1 MGTIHTSQSTE
12 LCVEAISQ
20 WEGPGHTAPDH
31 TPAILLGSL
40 RGIPGHLHPSSL
52 NLGQCGDKTGQEP
65 ASAATRAPTADTA
78 NGPEDREASPL
89 LSPVPEPDDTHKHT
103 HAHTPNARV
112 QG

>member
-1 MGTIHTSQSTE
+1 MGTIHTRQSTE

-20 WEGPGHTAPDH
+20 WEGPDHTAPDH

-65 ASAATRAPTADTA
+65 TNAAPTADTA
-78 NGPEDREASPL
+78 NGPEDREARPFAQ
-89 LSPVPEPDDTHKHT
+89 PCT
-103 HAHTPNARV
+103 
-112 QG
+112 